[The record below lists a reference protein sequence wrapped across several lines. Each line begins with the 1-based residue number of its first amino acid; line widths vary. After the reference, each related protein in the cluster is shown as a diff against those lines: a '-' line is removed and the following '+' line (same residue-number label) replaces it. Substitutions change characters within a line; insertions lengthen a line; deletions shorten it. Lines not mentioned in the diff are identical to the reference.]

1 MVALIYIG
9 CFLNMMSLKLLAISM
24 NPTNR
29 KAESKLDI
37 GSNRDYNT
45 MSSIFYAK
53 ISDDEQIAWG
63 ELIKKMVMEK
73 VADAIANEYIEK
85 NFAEIMGKISPE
97 AIANMAIAE
106 AGAKI
111 NETLNKKMPDKIIEI
126 EKRSTE
132 IYQRGIFG
140 GMKRI

>member
-1 MVALIYIG
+1 MNFNTYQDQKNNCTIFSATISIEEQLDLG
-9 CFLNMMSLKLLAISM
+9 NM
-24 NPTNR
+24 
-29 KAESKLDI
+29 
-37 GSNRDYNT
+37 
-45 MSSIFYAK
+45 
-53 ISDDEQIAWG
+53 
-63 ELIKKMVMEK
+63 IKRRVIEK

-126 EKRSTE
+126 EKRTTE
-132 IYQRGIFG
+132 VYQRGLFG
-140 GMKRI
+140 GLKRI